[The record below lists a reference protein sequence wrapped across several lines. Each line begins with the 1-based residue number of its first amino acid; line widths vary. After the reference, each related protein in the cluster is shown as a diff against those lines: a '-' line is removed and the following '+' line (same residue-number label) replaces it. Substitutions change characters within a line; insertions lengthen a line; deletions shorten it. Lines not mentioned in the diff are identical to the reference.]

1 MHLVMRLAAAAA
13 LLAWLAPARAADP
26 FQTASME
33 EVEKMLAAGD
43 VVVYDVNPDEVYEKH
58 HLPGARFLTGAWQ
71 KTLPADR
78 SAKLLFY
85 CSNPR

>member
-1 MHLVMRLAAAAA
+1 MKLVMRLAAAAA
-13 LLAWLAPARAADP
+13 VLSWLVPAAAADP
-26 FQTASME
+26 FQTASIE
-33 EVEKMLAAGD
+33 DVEKMLAAGD

-71 KTLPADR
+71 KTLPSDR
-78 SAKLLFY
+78 SARLLFY